1 MAYDSNTK
9 RFSLYDSNTKVAL
22 LVAKFSKV
30 LLFSFSALSLSNNS
44 LVIDL
49 LEDYRGIEE
58 EDNYQQLINKLLDA
72 YRLTTPSIVEFDGT
86 LITFSSNFWYRD
98 IKFILDARQHKLRIA
113 KSSGQEFIDVSLPSD
128 VGESAEEVLALARDI
143 LGQSKSFYATPSS
156 SGYDLERKY

>member
-1 MAYDSNTK
+1 MS
-9 RFSLYDSNTKVAL
+9 YDSNTKVAL

-44 LVIDL
+44 LVYDL

-72 YRLTTPSIVEFDGT
+72 YRLSSSSTIDFDGT
-86 LITFSSNFWYRD
+86 LVTFGTSGWYRD
-98 IKFILDARQHKLRIA
+98 IKFILDARQRKLRIA
-113 KSSGQEFIDVSLPSD
+113 KNSGQGFIDVSLPKD
-128 VGESAEEVLALARDI
+128 VGQSAEDVFSLAVDI
-143 LGQSKSFYATPSS
+143 LGQAKSFHAIPSP